1 MFIKI
6 INVFAILFGIT
17 LFTLLTYIFYNQAS
31 KNLSEYSQVKGIIMN
46 KGIINSNKN
55 SKIFFLKLSNS
66 PKYLVVYKMTKNYSE
81 LDNNIS
87 NGDKV
92 KVYFTPSN
100 SNSHNLDVVQIEKG
114 NKILLSYNT
123 HKINYY
129 FLTGITTIV
138 TLSIILMTV
147 YHIKGNEIENPIPPI
162 L

>member
-1 MFIKI
+1 
-6 INVFAILFGIT
+6 
-17 LFTLLTYIFYNQAS
+17 
-31 KNLSEYSQVKGIIMN
+31 
-46 KGIINSNKN
+46 
-55 SKIFFLKLSNS
+55 
-66 PKYLVVYKMTKNYSE
+66 MTKNYSE